1 MSFELY
7 SRRGHPVR
15 IVIASSQ
22 SEYGSFRSF
31 ASNNYSLSGKSTRV
45 PRT

>member
-1 MSFELY
+1 MAFELY

-22 SEYGSFRSF
+22 SDMAVFVAYEQ
-31 ASNNYSLSGKSTRV
+31 
-45 PRT
+45 